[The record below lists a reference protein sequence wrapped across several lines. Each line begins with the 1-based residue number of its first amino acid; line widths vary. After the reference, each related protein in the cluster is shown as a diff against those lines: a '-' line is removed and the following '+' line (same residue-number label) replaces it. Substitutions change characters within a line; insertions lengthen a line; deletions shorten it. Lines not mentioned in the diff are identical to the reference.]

1 MPDRIPIVEPGE
13 STDEAVN
20 DLLREATEDWYE
32 DAAFFGAMAHQ
43 PTIFKRLIDALGSFP
58 QSDELSPALL
68 ELVRLRVAKCHEC
81 AYCGTVRTTDVRDE
95 VEPKEAAV
103 LSDEIDENA
112 LTHRESLAV
121 QLADAMST
129 DPHRITDSFFANL
142 RDAFSTD
149 ALVELLLFCSLE
161 VGLDRFTIALELD
174 TTGDSP
180 YPTGLEYPLSDPQS
194 QSRYDTE
201 KHGQ

>member
-13 STDEAVN
+13 SADEAVN
-20 DLLREATEDWYE
+20 DLLREATDDWYE

-43 PTIFKRLIDALGSFP
+43 PTIFRRLVETLGSFP
-58 QSDELSPALL
+58 QSSALTPALL

-95 VEPKEAAV
+95 VAPKEAAV
-103 LSDEIDENA
+103 LGDEIDQGA
-112 LTHRESLAV
+112 LTRREALAV
-121 QLADAMST
+121 ELADAMST
-129 DPHRITDSFFANL
+129 APHRITDEFFDDL
-142 RDAFSTD
+142 REAFPTD

-161 VGLDRFTIALELD
+161 IGLDRFTIALELD
-174 TTGDSP
+174 TTAESP

-194 QSRYDTE
+194 REQ
-201 KHGQ
+201 